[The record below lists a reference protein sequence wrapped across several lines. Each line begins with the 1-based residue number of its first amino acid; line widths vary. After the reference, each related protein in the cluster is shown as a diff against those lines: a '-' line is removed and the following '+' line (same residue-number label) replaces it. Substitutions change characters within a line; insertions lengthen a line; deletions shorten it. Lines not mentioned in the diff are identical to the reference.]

1 MSEFI
6 QVTTTTESK
15 DDANRIATTLVDR
28 RLAACAHVSGP
39 IESVYWWKDNVERA
53 EEWVCS
59 VKTRHEL
66 YALVEDS
73 IQQLHPYEVPQIVA
87 VPVVAGSAAYLQWLE
102 KQVKQP

>member
-1 MSEFI
+1 MTEII

-39 IESVYWWKDNVERA
+39 IESVYWWQDKVERA
-53 EEWVCS
+53 QEWVCS

-66 YALVEDS
+66 YPLVEDS
-73 IQQLHPYEVPQIVA
+73 IRQLHPYEVPQIVA
-87 VPVVAGSAAYLQWLE
+87 ASVIEGSAAYLQWLE
-102 KQVKQP
+102 AQVKKP

>member
-6 QVTTTTESK
+6 QVTTTTENNE
-15 DDANRIATTLVDR
+15 DADRIATTLVDR
-28 RLAACAHVSGP
+28 RLAACAQVSGP
-39 IESVYWWKDNVERA
+39 IESVYWWQDKVERTR
-53 EEWVCS
+53 EWVCS

-87 VPVVAGSAAYLQWLE
+87 IPIVEGSAAYLRWMDE
-102 KQVKQP
+102 QVKKP

>member
-1 MSEFI
+1 MTEII

-15 DDANRIATTLVDR
+15 DDADRIATTLVDR

-39 IESVYWWKDNVERA
+39 IESVYWWQDKVERA
-53 EEWVCS
+53 QEWVCS

-87 VPVVAGSAAYLQWLE
+87 VSVVEGSAAYLQWLE
-102 KQVKQP
+102 AQVKKP